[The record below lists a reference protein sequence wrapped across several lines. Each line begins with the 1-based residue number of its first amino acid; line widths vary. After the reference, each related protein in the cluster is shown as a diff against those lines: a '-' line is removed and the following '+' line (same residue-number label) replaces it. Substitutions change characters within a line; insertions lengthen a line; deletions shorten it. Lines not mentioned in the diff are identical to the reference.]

1 MLERLNQLE
10 INIRELELFKNKY
23 SVEEVKSQL
32 QIQWTLRYGL
42 LESIQIIIDIACHIV
57 SKYNLSNPKSY
68 AECIQVLA
76 KEKYLSKELSEKL
89 EGLSGLRNLL
99 VHEYSFIDV
108 AKLYGLLNNIDDL
121 RHFSKEITEFL

>member
-108 AKLYGLLNNIDDL
+108 SKLYGLLNNIDDL

>member
-99 VHEYSFIDV
+99 VHEYSVIDV